1 MPLFWSGSAPAQ
13 LSVKTPLE
21 YDDGAKLLNSDDG
34 NGPHEY
40 AGLLAK
46 TCVTGGFRSGTLVL
60 ASIVLLFLLS
70 VLPAASIA
78 MLWNA

>member
-1 MPLFWSGSAPAQ
+1 MSTSGDRAGGSAAV
-13 LSVKTPLE
+13 LV
-21 YDDGAKLLNSDDG
+21 GI
-34 NGPHEY
+34 GPGPVEREDTAWSCLY
-40 AGLLAK
+40 VELAR